1 MLHIFAAAL
10 LLQGGK
16 RNGDHFPVGGLQV
29 QNVHRCQNHPPV
41 QRSGE
46 EVREKDGGNGHLES
60 RKPEFPPWHIRI
72 GGVLGALGCRFDP
85 ARWVKD
91 LALWQLW
98 LRLQLQLGSDPW
110 LGNSMCPRA
119 AKKE

>member
-16 RNGDHFPVGGLQV
+16 RSGDHFPVGGLQV
-29 QNVHRCQNHPPV
+29 QNVHCCQNHPPV

-91 LALWQLW
+91 LALWQL
-98 LRLQLQLGSDPW
+98 RL
-110 LGNSMCPRA
+110 
-119 AKKE
+119 